1 MRNVKKQF
9 LSILALFLWLNL
21 AFVYTASAEWEFE
34 FTKAPIMIEKT
45 ESSVKLEWDKLDWA
59 IWYLVSYG
67 KASWVD
73 TEIYENEWDEVI
85 EWTSTEIS
93 WLDSSTKYYFSLT
106 AIDEEANETPYSPE
120 LEVTTS
126 MSEEEKNEVSNQ
138 LAVKDVEVIYSDK
151 IKVIFTRDL
160 DTSLEAVR
168 EFKIQDKDWVES
180 EVFVKSN
187 ELTKSNELEL
197 KLESYLST
205 STEYNFTIISLADFE
220 WNLVESWVNISSTFL
235 TSSELFPEPEAE
247 EIVDNNEWSSEEVI
261 SNNNEW
267 SSEEDINMNTDTST
281 SNKSNLVDEFW
292 NLINPSETPEDSN
305 QNIPSSNT
313 ESENTESFEWE
324 IPAYADTEF
333 VENAES
339 TNLDD
344 NMEENIE
351 LNSAPEMED
360 MTSTTAAVDW
370 EENIELNA
378 AWAKENMPSAT
389 AVDWE
394 ENFTNEN
401 ADSSDA
407 VDADRLPDTW
417 AEHMLI
423 LAFAFFTAF
432 ALFRRKKSV

>member
-1 MRNVKKQF
+1 MKNIKKILIF
-9 LSILALFLWLNL
+9 LSFLIIWFNQNV
-21 AFVYTASAEWEFE
+21 FAEWDFE
-34 FTKAPIMIEKT
+34 FTNAPLLVEKT
-45 ESSVKLEWDKLDWA
+45 ESSVKLEWEKIDWA

-67 KASWVD
+67 KISWIE

-160 DTSLEAVR
+160 DTSVEAVR

-187 ELTKSNELEL
+187 ELTKSNELDL

-261 SNNNEW
+261 SNNINID
-267 SSEEDINMNTDTST
+267 SDIESVINSDLTL
-281 SNKSNLVDEFW
+281 NKSNLVDEFW
-292 NLINPSETPEDSN
+292 ELITNSELSKNEIN
-305 QNIPSSNT
+305 NYI
-313 ESENTESFEWE
+313 EWE
-324 IPAYADTEF
+324 ET
-333 VENAES
+333 
-339 TNLDD
+339 
-344 NMEENIE
+344 IE
-351 LNSAPEMED
+351 LNSAPEMETISTTSTWWEETIELSSTWIEEN
-360 MTSTTAAVDW
+360 MPSTTAAWW
-370 EENIELNA
+370 EE
-378 AWAKENMPSAT
+378 
-389 AVDWE
+389 D
-394 ENFTNEN
+394 FTNEN
-401 ADSSDA
+401 ANSSDS
-407 VDADRLPDTW
+407 VNTDRLPDTW
-417 AEHMLI
+417 AEHMII
-423 LAFAFFTAF
+423 LAFALFIAFT
-432 ALFRRKKSV
+432 LFRRKKSV